1 MSDLSEIKIRQL
13 TENDWP
19 QYREIRVE
27 ALAQE
32 PECFTTSED
41 ESKFISENWIERIT
55 NPNGAIFGL
64 FHKGQIIG
72 VTRIH
77 RENDDPR
84 SYRAWMG
91 ASYIKP
97 EYRGQHLSDLLFDTR
112 IAWAKEQGNL
122 IALVV
127 AHREENQIS
136 RTTIQHHGFK
146 FIGSRKKMYVDGE
159 QAESFV
165 YERTL

>member
-1 MSDLSEIKIRQL
+1 MSEITIRQL

-19 QYREIRVE
+19 MYREIRME

-32 PECFTTSED
+32 PEFFVTSEN
-41 ESKFISENWIERIT
+41 ESNFISENWIEQIT
-55 NPNGAIFGL
+55 NVNGAIFGL

-72 VTRIH
+72 LTSIH
-77 RENDDPR
+77 RENDDPK

-91 ASYIKP
+91 SSYIKP
-97 EYRGQHLSDLLFDTR
+97 EFRGNHLSDLLFETR
-112 IAWAKEQGNL
+112 IEWAKQQGNI

-127 AHREENQIS
+127 AHREDNQVS
-136 RTTIQHHGFK
+136 KKAIQHNGFK
-146 FIGSRKKMYVDGE
+146 FIGSRTKTYVDGKP
-159 QAESFV
+159 AKSLI

>member
-1 MSDLSEIKIRQL
+1 MMEEIKIRQL
-13 TENDWP
+13 TENDWSM
-19 QYREIRVE
+19 YREIRLE

-32 PECFTTSED
+32 PEFFATSED
-41 ESKFISENWIERIT
+41 EANFISENWVEHIT

-64 FHKGQIIG
+64 FHKGEIVG
-72 VTRIH
+72 VTSIH

-91 ASYIKP
+91 QSYIKP
-97 EYRGQHLSDLLFDTR
+97 EFRGNHLADLLFEAR
-112 IAWAKEQGNL
+112 IEWAKKQENI

-127 AHREENQIS
+127 AHREDNQAS
-136 RTTIQHHGFK
+136 KNAIQHNGFK
-146 FIGSRKKMYVDGE
+146 FIGSRTKTYVDGMP
-159 QAESFV
+159 AKSLV

>member
-1 MSDLSEIKIRQL
+1 MAEIKIRQL

-19 QYREIRVE
+19 MYRDIRVE

-32 PECFTTSED
+32 PEFFTASED
-41 ESKFISENWIERIT
+41 ESNFISENWIEQIN
-55 NPNGAIFGL
+55 NPNGALFGL

-72 VTRIH
+72 LTSIH

-91 ASYIKP
+91 SSYLKP
-97 EYRGQHLSDLLFDTR
+97 EFRGNHLSDVLFDVR
-112 IAWAKEQGNL
+112 IEWAKKQGNI

-127 AHREENQIS
+127 AHREDNQVS
-136 RTTIQHHGFK
+136 KKAIQHNGFK
-146 FIGSRKKMYVDGE
+146 FIGARTKTYVDGKP
-159 QAESFV
+159 AKSLV